1 MVWRSH
7 CYLGRIICV
16 MSFASLKSQRQSKA
30 SRSYVTSTNNSQESH
45 STTILKPIHSN
56 DPNTLTPSKEGIV
69 YHSIPENVEVRV
81 SAVSGRGLWAK
92 TLIKAGS
99 VIMSL
104 RPCSFALASRCLN
117 SHCSSCAAAPNSGL
131 LRCTGCRTVR
141 YCDTTCQTNDW
152 SLHQL
157 ECSALR
163 KWAKSAPSKNLSVP
177 SDAVRCLGRILW
189 QKKKEGFDSSWSK
202 EIDALHSHRHSL
214 QPRVVE
220 NNTHLAHSLVRY
232 LGLSSPGDLSEFGI
246 LSAGDLADLIS
257 RFVTNTFALTSPSL
271 TPVGVSVS
279 PLVALFNHS
288 CDPSAVIVFPRS
300 SRNLAEEP
308 QMQVAALRDISPNE
322 EILTSYIDT
331 TLPRS
336 LRQVALKETYD
347 FTCQCELCHDDNKID
362 PRDSILCPKSCG
374 GMCPAPSDESETY
387 QCVKCRAAVAAPGII
402 MDALRIGQEA
412 LEKATSIQD
421 TDHDKA
427 LQLTTNIIPR
437 LVSAGLTLSCHPLLA
452 LIGLH
457 KSLLLSSLSAD
468 ITQELLDETIRTAAK
483 HYMGL
488 SDILCDGHPV
498 RAVALAE
505 LGKLLAVD
513 EPRPTTSPTANIVSL
528 ASGPPRLKAAYE
540 TLVRARHELIVG
552 FGRNNDGGELGRN
565 IRETVVSLER
575 ELGVWTQ
582 GIHNTLQDL
591 LNFSRK

>member
-1 MVWRSH
+1 M
-7 CYLGRIICV
+7 
-16 MSFASLKSQRQSKA
+16 
-30 SRSYVTSTNNSQESH
+30 
-45 STTILKPIHSN
+45 
-56 DPNTLTPSKEGIV
+56 
-69 YHSIPENVEVRV
+69 YHGIPENVEVRV
-81 SAVSGRGLWAK
+81 SAISGRGLWAK
-92 TLIKAGS
+92 NLIKAGS
-99 VIMSL
+99 VIISL
-104 RPCSFALASRCLN
+104 RPYSFALASRCLD
-117 SHCSSCAAAPNSGL
+117 SHCSSCAAASNSGL
-131 LRCTGCRTVR
+131 LRCTGCHTVR
-141 YCDTTCQTNDW
+141 YCNTTCQTNDW
-152 SLHQL
+152 SFHRL

-163 KWAKSAPSKNLSVP
+163 KWAKSAPSKNVSVP

-202 EIDALHSHRHSL
+202 EIDALQSHRHSL
-214 QPRVVE
+214 HPRVVE

-232 LGLSSPGDLSEFGI
+232 LGLSSPGELSEFGI

-288 CDPSAVIVFPRS
+288 CDPGAVIVFPRS
-300 SRNLAEEP
+300 SRNPAEEP
-308 QMQVAALRDISPNE
+308 QMQVIALRDISPNE

-336 LRQVALKETYD
+336 LRQAALKETYD

-362 PRDSILCPKSCG
+362 PREAIWCPKSCG
-374 GMCPAPSDESETY
+374 GMCPAPSDESEIY
-387 QCVKCRAAVAAPGII
+387 QCVKCRAVVATPGFII
-402 MDALRIGQEA
+402 DALRIGQEA

-427 LQLTTNIIPR
+427 LQLTTNIIPI
-437 LVSAGLTLSCHPLLA
+437 LVSAGLTPSCHPLLA

-457 KSLLLSSLSAD
+457 KSFLLSSLSAD
-468 ITQELLDETIRTAAK
+468 IAQELLDETIRTAAK

-488 SDILCDGHPV
+488 SAILRDGHPV

-513 EPRPTTSPTANIVSL
+513 EPHPVMSPPTNI
-528 ASGPPRLKAAYE
+528 AFPPSGPPRLKAAYE
-540 TLVRARHELIVG
+540 TLVRARHELIIG

-565 IRETVVSLER
+565 IRETVVSLEK

-591 LNFSRK
+591 LNSPQK